1 MTLLFV
7 LAVVLIVALLGS
19 LPIWPHSRSWGYYPV
34 GVGMILLVVLVL
46 LFAGHMHAH

>member
-34 GVGMILLVVLVL
+34 GVSVVLVVIL
-46 LFAGHMHAH
+46 ALFFTGHLHMH